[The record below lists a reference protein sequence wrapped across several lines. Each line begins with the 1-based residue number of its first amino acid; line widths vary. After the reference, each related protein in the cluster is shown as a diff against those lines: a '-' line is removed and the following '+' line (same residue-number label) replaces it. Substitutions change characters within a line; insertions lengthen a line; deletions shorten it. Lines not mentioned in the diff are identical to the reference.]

1 MTPEIPETT
10 STPEDSETPAG
21 PAVPETPAIPET
33 FETAGLSAAAAASVV
48 PELLADPAASGA
60 LARFD
65 GYRALVTGAGR
76 GIGAAI
82 ARRLAAEG
90 AWVLVTDL
98 DGARAAQ
105 VAAEIREHGGT
116 ADSLACDVADRAAV
130 EAAVAHAVSVFGGL
144 DVLVN
149 NAYACTPDAA
159 LFEDEP
165 DETWQRD
172 LDITLSGAYR
182 CARAALPHLAASG
195 RGAIVGIGS
204 VNGVQ
209 DFGNHAYSAAKA
221 GLASLTRTLAG
232 HAGPRGVRVNLVTPG
247 TIRTDAWS
255 GREAEL
261 AKVSGLYPLGR
272 VGEPDDIAG
281 AVAFLASR
289 DAAWITGTTLCVDG
303 GLTAVN
309 TGFRQ
314 ALAHD

>member
-1 MTPEIPETT
+1 MT
-10 STPEDSETPAG
+10 
-21 PAVPETPAIPET
+21 
-33 FETAGLSAAAAASVV
+33 TA
-48 PELLADPAASGA
+48 A

-65 GYRALVTGAGR
+65 GYGVLITGAGQ
-76 GIGAAI
+76 GIGAAT
-82 ARRLAAEG
+82 ARRLADEG
-90 AWVLVTDL
+90 ARVLVTDL
-98 DGARAAQ
+98 DPDRAAR
-105 VAAEIREHGGT
+105 VAAQIVAAGG
-116 ADSLACDVADRAAV
+116 AAEALGCDVTDRAAV
-130 EAAVAHAVSVFGGL
+130 EAAVAHAVAVFGAL

-149 NAYACTPDAA
+149 NAYACTPDTA

-165 DETWQRD
+165 DEVWERD
-172 LDITLSGAYR
+172 LDVTLSGAYR

-195 RGAIVGIGS
+195 RGAIVSIGS

-221 GLASLTRTLAG
+221 GLGSLTRTLAG

-247 TIRTDAWS
+247 TIRTDAWA

-261 AKVSGLYPLGR
+261 SRISGLYPLGR
-272 VGEPDDIAG
+272 VGEPEDIAA

-289 DAAWITGTTLCVDG
+289 DAAWVTGTTLCVDG

-314 ALAHD
+314 AFAKD